1 MATDSR
7 PLKLTERQRA
17 ALAELSS
24 FPLMDALLGRRSR
37 RFPMGGEIPDG
48 PLAYRSGHAHVP
60 LTELETLL
68 ILSVMGG
75 TTGWHDGITRHQR
88 YAPHLA
94 NYNGAAAGRTI
105 PSAAGFHT
113 SELFYTD
120 DTGLYFLPTRDA
132 GARVD
137 PAQETVTPELMIARH
152 RDLVV
157 KLSGERLYLP
167 RAEPYLEGHNTWI
180 ANEPGALLVIPV
192 ADIAQHHIA
201 NLCFFTQ
208 NGYCIYDDVNQEP
221 IPGLT
226 EFADIVD
233 TADPIPLSFVE
244 QYSLTEATAELMTSS
259 YNGALLLQAMGL
271 GGWSFDGIEHM
282 ALLGAS
288 GEADVPGLGFR
299 YDTDLRWGTPNP
311 TGRTDGTFHA
321 FCPPHFATMADAV
334 AAFAQ
339 RKFGPGGPYHPDTPG
354 PWLHSRAVRASAQR
368 HDERFLACVT
378 AQCEYTLQTWGK
390 FPGTVPSVWVMNF
403 LQAQHLDL
411 DFYDRFFKP
420 GAYLDTHARHFEV
433 WHEAGATHGAER

>member
-1 MATDSR
+1 MVPNNRS
-7 PLKLTERQRA
+7 LELTEGERA
-17 ALAELSS
+17 ALTELSS

-48 PLAYRSGHAHVP
+48 PLAYRSAHARVP
-60 LTELETLL
+60 LSELETLL

-75 TTGWHDGITRHQR
+75 TTGWHYGITRHER

-132 GARVD
+132 GALVEPD
-137 PAQETVTPELMIARH
+137 HEPITAELMIARH
-152 RDLVV
+152 RDRVV
-157 KLSGERLYLP
+157 TLSDERLHLP
-167 RAEPYLEGHNTWI
+167 RREPYLEGHNTWI
-180 ANEPGALLVIPV
+180 ANEPGSLLVIPV

-208 NGYCIYDDVNQEP
+208 NGYCIFDDVHQRP
-221 IPGLT
+221 APGLD
-226 EFADIVD
+226 EFADLVD
-233 TADPIPLSFVE
+233 TTNPIPLSFVE

-259 YNGALLLQAMGL
+259 YNGALVLQAMGL

-288 GEADVPGLGFR
+288 GEDDVPGLGFR
-299 YDTDLRWGTPNP
+299 YDTDPRWGTPNP

-321 FCPPHFATMADAV
+321 FCPPHFSTMAEAV

-354 PWLHSRAVRASAQR
+354 PWLDSPAIRASAQG

-378 AQCEYTLQTWGK
+378 LQCEYTLATWGK

-411 DFYDRFFKP
+411 DFYDHFFKP
-420 GAYLDTHARHFEV
+420 GAYLDTHRRHFEV
-433 WHEAGATHGAER
+433 WH